1 MNPSDSREIV
11 PPTYGYH
18 RECSG
23 VIRQGAVMCSCPKPH
38 DADDPQ
44 LEDEMACALA
54 TYAQVRAGGDLSD
67 MITAVTTRDITPPT
81 DPASHAFQRDQAYNT
96 IRELLKLY
104 DDVKLD
110 IADALTYMDA
120 GHHDEAS
127 EVLTK
132 WAP

>member
-1 MNPSDSREIV
+1 MSDEQARKLLHQMARLLRIAADRLYDS
-11 PPTYGYH
+11 
-18 RECSG
+18 
-23 VIRQGAVMCSCPKPH
+23 H